1 MLKFIITITLMIISG
16 IGIFQLNENSSILF
30 ILGVTIIC
38 IISTT
43 VSLKFKKIL
52 IEEVTL
58 KEKLDYEQE
67 YIHKLDM
74 KFFHYNPHS
83 FDSNLNSNMYY
94 ITFEEFK
101 KSLTII

>member
-43 VSLKFKKIL
+43 VSLKFKKI
-52 IEEVTL
+52 
-58 KEKLDYEQE
+58 
-67 YIHKLDM
+67 
-74 KFFHYNPHS
+74 
-83 FDSNLNSNMYY
+83 
-94 ITFEEFK
+94 
-101 KSLTII
+101 